1 MEMCWL
7 VFGIFFIQSVVS
19 IDAERMKLSQLEKM
33 VADLKASHE
42 IQIKQISEIQ
52 FENAYFKEN
61 IEELRAMNEK
71 LKRIIHDLQDENRVQ
86 KKINSQMKMEIT
98 EIKTLLK
105 LSEFEEL
112 IIKKSSLLQ
121 SDQSKT
127 IVETDRH
134 LKDDY
139 ISVKTFRTNSS
150 NHGIQQRATAVNS
163 SVRPLSQRL
172 LLTGIFFFSINVSYS
187 DLFLYC
193 LRITSFSV

>member
-172 LLTGIFFFSINVSYS
+172 LLTGIFFS
-187 DLFLYC
+187 LL
-193 LRITSFSV
+193 TSLILIFFYIAFG